1 MTAFPGGLKVV
12 DADRHVIEPIELW
25 QQYLEPEFRAGAPV
39 LEVRVP
45 RESLTDRVARLG
57 EAGLWPLPPTLLL
70 DGAPLMRNFGETA
83 QLELARQ
90 LMLDPI
96 RQALAARPQD
106 QLWKMDKEGV
116 AEAYLYPSFTTY
128 LLGVEHIDPV
138 RSEAFARAYNRWLR
152 DYCANDPERLHGVGL
167 ISRHTLEGMMQAL
180 EEVADWGF
188 RAIVLRPNPI
198 RGRTLGDPAYE
209 PFWSRVEALNLAV
222 GIHEGA
228 HTFLP
233 TAGADRFSTH
243 FANIAASHPLEQM
256 MAFLSLLEAGVLERH
271 PGLRVAFLEAGSG
284 WLPFWLWRLD
294 GLWQQG
300 HWEVRD
306 QVRQAPSAYFRRQCY
321 ITVEPEEPGIEA
333 VVASV
338 GHGCL
343 LYCTDFPHLD
353 HDAAG
358 LARALG
364 ILSER
369 LTPELVRAIL
379 EENPRRFYQSGVR

>member
-1 MTAFPGGLKVV
+1 MTATLAGLKVV

-25 QQYLEPEFRAGAPV
+25 QQYLEPEFRAGAPT

-45 RESLTDRVARLG
+45 EETLAERVARLG
-57 EAGLWPLPPTLLL
+57 EAALWPLPPTLLL
-70 DGAPLMRNFGETA
+70 DGAPVMRNFGETA

-90 LMLDPI
+90 LMCDPL

-106 QLWKMDKEGV
+106 QLWKMDREGV

-128 LLGVEHIDPV
+128 LLGVEHIEPG
-138 RSEAFARAYNRWLR
+138 RAEAFARAYNRWLR
-152 DYCANDPERLHGVGL
+152 DYCATAPERLHGVGL
-167 ISRHTLEGMMQAL
+167 VSRHTLEGMMQTL
-180 EEVADWGF
+180 EDVVAYGF
-188 RAIVLRPNPI
+188 HAIVLRPNPV

-209 PFWSRVEALNLAV
+209 PFWSRVEALKLAV

-243 FANIAASHPLEQM
+243 FANLAASHPLEQM
-256 MAFLSLLEAGVLERH
+256 MAFLSLVEAGVLERH

-294 GLWQQG
+294 TLWAQG
-300 HWEVRD
+300 RWEVRG
-306 QVRQAPSAYFRRQCY
+306 QVRLAPSEYFRRQCF
-321 ITVEPEEPGIEA
+321 ITVEPEEPGIETL
-333 VVASV
+333 VASV
-338 GHGCL
+338 GHDCL

-358 LARALG
+358 LTRALG
-364 ILSER
+364 TLSGR
-369 LTPELVRAIL
+369 LSPAVMRAIL
-379 EENPRRFYQSGVR
+379 EENPRRFYGT